1 MVLGGQEHQRV
12 LFLLVLLV
20 LLVLTVYRGCRAPYL
35 CSFHLTHHSRRPC
48 GMRSWYQFSAVN
60 KANHTNLTVLY
71 LAAYHVLFP
80 LQFNF
85 TQH

>member
-1 MVLGGQEHQRV
+1 
-12 LFLLVLLV
+12 
-20 LLVLTVYRGCRAPYL
+20 
-35 CSFHLTHHSRRPC
+35 
-48 GMRSWYQFSAVN
+48 MRSWYQFSAVN